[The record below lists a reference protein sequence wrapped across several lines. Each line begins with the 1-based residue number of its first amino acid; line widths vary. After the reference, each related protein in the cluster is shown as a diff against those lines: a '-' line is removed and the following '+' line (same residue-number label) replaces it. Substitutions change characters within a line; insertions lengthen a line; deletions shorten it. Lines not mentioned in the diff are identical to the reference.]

1 MVKHAKP
8 KAFYEEFVR
17 KSGPGEKNTHYCPGC
32 GHGNVHKLVAEV
44 IDELGIQDKTVFCSP
59 VGCAVFA
66 YYYFDVGNVQSA
78 HGRAP
83 AVGTGVS
90 RSLKDGVVISYQGD
104 GDLAGIGMGAIMHAA
119 NRGEHMAVFFVNNA
133 IYGMTGGQM
142 APTTIVG
149 QKTLTTPL
157 GRSAGQEGF
166 PLTMCEIINT
176 LQAPVFIERVSLAN
190 PPRIL
195 KAKKAIKQA
204 LVNQVEKKGFSFVEI
219 LSPCPINWKMEP
231 IDARKWILSTM
242 EPLFPVKNF
251 RNLTEAPAKY
261 ERPAPISD
269 EEMKKLF
276 SVEKNISVKP
286 KEGGISE
293 QLIKLAGFGG
303 QGVLSAGVLLANCAI
318 AEKHNTSWL
327 PSYGPEMR
335 GGTANAGVII
345 SDAQIGSPLVDN
357 PTFLLAMNGPSLDSF
372 EDEILP
378 GGTALVNSS
387 LISRKVGRTDIKVL
401 YAPLTEIAQEA
412 GMAAAATVAGIVMY
426 ALASGVVD
434 LDTIKQVIPLSI
446 KRKSLVEENL
456 RVADAAAEYYR
467 KNLAGS

>member
-8 KAFYEEFVR
+8 KSFYDEFVR
-17 KSGPGEKNTHYCPGC
+17 KGGPGEKNTHYCPGC

-59 VGCAVFA
+59 VGCSVFA
-66 YYYFDVGNVQSA
+66 YYYFDVGNVQCA

-83 AVGTGVS
+83 AAGTGVT
-90 RSLKDGVVISYQGD
+90 RSLEDGIVISYQGD
-104 GDLAGIGMGAIMHAA
+104 GDLAGIGMGSIMHAA

-142 APTTIVG
+142 APTTLVG
-149 QKTLTTPL
+149 QKTLTSPF
-157 GRSAGQEGF
+157 GRSAGGEGF

-190 PPRIL
+190 APRIL
-195 KAKKAIKQA
+195 KAKRAIRQA
-204 LVNQVEKKGFSFVEI
+204 LVNQVEKKGFSFVEL
-219 LSPCPINWKMEP
+219 LSPCPINWKIEP
-231 IDARKWILSTM
+231 VQARKWIIDTM

-251 RNLTEAPAKY
+251 RNLEEAPAKY
-261 ERPAPISD
+261 EKPVPVSD
-269 EEMKKLF
+269 ADMKKLF
-276 SVEKNISVKP
+276 NVEKNISVTP
-286 KEGGISE
+286 KEAHIDE
-293 QLIKLAGFGG
+293 QLVKLAGFGG

-345 SDAQIGSPLVDN
+345 SDGQIGSPLVDN
-357 PTFLLAMNGPSLDSF
+357 PTFFIAMNGPSLDSF
-372 EDEILP
+372 ETDILP
-378 GGTALVNSS
+378 GGMALINTS
-387 LISRKVGRTDIKVL
+387 LIERKVERTDIKVL

-412 GMAAAATVAGIVMY
+412 GMAAAATVAGITMY
-426 ALASGVVD
+426 ALATGVIAI
-434 LDTIKQVIPLSI
+434 DTIKQVIPLSI

-456 RVADAAAEYYR
+456 RVVDAAAEYFR
-467 KNLAGS
+467 KNLEKG